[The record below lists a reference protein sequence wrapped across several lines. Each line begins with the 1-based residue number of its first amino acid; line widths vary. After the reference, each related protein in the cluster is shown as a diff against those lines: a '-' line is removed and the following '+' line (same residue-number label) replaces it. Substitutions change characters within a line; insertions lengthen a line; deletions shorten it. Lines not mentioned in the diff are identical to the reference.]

1 MKSVISLACL
11 LSLASS
17 YGESPLAK
25 AIDKND
31 KEQVRQIISSK
42 DKINEKLDDS
52 SPPLLYALKKK
63 QTAIAELLLSKNADV
78 NAADDEGLTPL
89 MQAGENNDS
98 PLAKLLI
105 NKRADINAK
114 ASDGSTAIFFFATA
128 GNKDIVTL
136 LLNRGADVNIVNDEG
151 NSPLRCAALSNNL
164 PVFQTILAKVSPKN
178 ISDPMKPLMLAAF
191 KGDQK
196 KVAELVNNGKDV
208 NETNALGETALFWAM
223 QRGHSEITK
232 MLIAKGASAKS
243 FSEKLYSA
251 IDNRQFELAKQLIQA
266 GADVNQTVYYGY
278 TPFLIAAKQGN
289 VELLQMLMDKG
300 ADTNC
305 REAEGYTPLMLAAQ
319 AQQTKAVEFI
329 VNTIKT
335 DVNQLNNKGYT
346 ALSGCIDKK
355 TPRKIYEILLK
366 AGAKPI
372 VGEPKS
378 NSDSIYQAE
387 KKKCIEL
394 KTLLEKKMKE

>member
-1 MKSVISLACL
+1 MKLVIKLICL
-11 LSLASS
+11 LGISMS
-17 YGESPLAK
+17 YGESPLAQ
-25 AIDKND
+25 AIDKNNKD
-31 KEQVRQIISSK
+31 LVRQIISSK
-42 DKINEKLDDS
+42 DKINEKLDDN

-78 NAADDEGLTPL
+78 NATDDEGITPL
-89 MQAGENNDS
+89 MQAGENND
-98 PLAKLLI
+98 PALAKLLI
-105 NKRADINAK
+105 NKRADIHAK
-114 ASDGSTAIFFFATA
+114 ANDGSTAIFFFATA
-128 GNKDIVTL
+128 GNKEIVTL
-136 LLNRGADVNIVNDEG
+136 LLNRGADVNIVNNEG

-178 ISDPMKPLMLAAF
+178 TSDPMKPIMLASF

-196 KVAELVNNGKDV
+196 KVEEFVNNGKDV

-223 QRGHSEITK
+223 QGGRSEITK
-232 MLIAKGASAKS
+232 MLIARGASAKS

-266 GADVNQTVYYGY
+266 GAEVNQTVYYGY

-289 VELLQMLMDKG
+289 VELLQMLIDKG

-305 REAEGYTPLMLAAQ
+305 KEAEGFTPLMLAAQ

-329 VNTIKT
+329 INTIKN

-355 TPRKIYEILLK
+355 TPRKIYELLLS
-366 AGAKPI
+366 AGAEPI

-378 NSDSIYQAE
+378 NSDAIYQAE
-387 KKKCIEL
+387 KKKCMEI
-394 KTLLEKKMKE
+394 KIFLEKKMKE